1 MYDDKSLCDVWIWS
15 MDIPKCV
22 LLYMRSSM
30 LFLLPAS
37 DNSLDRYDGFE
48 VVGLLLSSLVI
59 VALIT

>member
-1 MYDDKSLCDVWIWS
+1 MIKVYETFGFGVWIS
-15 MDIPKCV
+15 RNV
-22 LLYMRSSM
+22 FYYMRSSM

-37 DNSLDRYDGFE
+37 DISRGRYDGFE

>member
-1 MYDDKSLCDVWIWS
+1 MIKVYETFGFGVWIS
-15 MDIPKCV
+15 RNV
-22 LLYMRSSM
+22 FFLYMRSSM

-37 DNSLDRYDGFE
+37 DNSCGRYDGFE

>member
-1 MYDDKSLCDVWIWS
+1 MRGLDLEYGYWIS
-15 MDIPKCV
+15 RNGV

-37 DNSLDRYDGFE
+37 DNSLGRYDGFE